1 METRAESTALWA
13 RTGAIALPLGV
24 ILLVVATAVHPSRE
38 DVMNHE
44 AVFREYALSDGWIA
58 IHFTQ

>member
-1 METRAESTALWA
+1 METQAETKALWA

-24 ILLVVATAVHPSRE
+24 ILLVAATAVHPSRE

-44 AVFREYALSDGWIA
+44 AVLGSMR
-58 IHFTQ
+58 